1 MQLAFNDQ
9 ARHFVTF
16 VQQTAEGVIEKLSR
30 RLQGADPDD
39 VARTTE
45 HYVPGDARELK
56 ITVER
61 ERPTGVNALPWPL
74 ILFMAAQTGLGIW
87 WAATTTANLSNLNT
101 TVLYRMDQSD
111 KNITTV
117 KSEIENRI
125 EAMRREFENKVDVNN
140 AYVNKLA
147 NSLGQ
152 HGITMPERQQ

>member
-9 ARHFVTF
+9 ARHFLTF

-101 TVLYRMDQSD
+101 TVLYRMDQTD
-111 KNITTV
+111 KNMGAIKGELESKIDRV
-117 KSEIENRI
+117 RSELEQKLD
-125 EAMRREFENKVDVNN
+125 ANN
-140 AYVNKLA
+140 AYVNKLTNVISEA
-147 NSLGQ
+147 RLKVPDRN
-152 HGITMPERQQ
+152 